1 MLIIDEKIIELDDLA
16 DRVAVAFMKLDVVA
30 DFKAR
35 KLTFES
41 DAKLQQKL
49 QTLEENKAYISYRPE
64 ICALQQEILMTDT
77 IYQLKLAENDVQMAL
92 SELAKAISSVISDA
106 IVVDENLPLKKGGH
120 HGRHHH

>member
-16 DRVAVAFMKLDVVA
+16 DRVAATFMKLDVVA

-35 KLTFES
+35 KLAFES
-41 DAKLQQKL
+41 DADLQQKL
-49 QTLEENKAYISYRPE
+49 QTLEENRAYITYRPE
-64 ICALQQEILMTDT
+64 IRALQQEILMTDT
-77 IYQLKLAENDVQMAL
+77 IYQLKLAENDVQTRL
-92 SELAKAISSVISDA
+92 SELAKAISNVVSDA